1 MSTARMSFMPFLTGM
16 ALACALACHAYAATD
31 LTTLSLEQ
39 LMDIPVMG
47 ASKYEQKQS
56 EVAAAVRVI
65 TREEIRNFGWRT
77 LDQALN
83 SLPGMHSTYDR
94 QYRYLGTRGFGIPG
108 DYNTRVLVTINGN
121 RINDTVYDQGS
132 IGREFPLDLQ
142 LVERIEF
149 IPGPG
154 SAVYGQ
160 NAMFGVINVVTRSG
174 ADVDGSE
181 IFTSWQQPQGAGA
194 LGLTVGKR
202 LDNGLDILLGFS
214 GLHASGENLYYD
226 FGNTGLSGVAAGM
239 DGEHDG
245 QVFARLARGPWAL
258 ELLNSRSHKDDPTG
272 SYFADPLTPN
282 QYIIDI
288 YTLAQVQYQERFLD
302 DTLQVVGRLFSG
314 AYRFEGL
321 SIYAGAPLDA
331 HAVSDWQGVELR
343 LLSTAIRQHKL
354 MLGLELQDNQRI
366 DMGSHD
372 RLHPARSV
380 WIARSGFRNG
390 IYLQD
395 EYQLSDGL
403 TATAGL
409 RVDRNDTTG
418 TSTSPRLGLIW
429 QPGPATSFKA
439 LYGRAHRAPN
449 AYERDYAD
457 GVSQVTN
464 PALAGERVDTLEF
477 VADHR
482 VGNDLS
488 LRGSVYQWNMHDLVS
503 LGIDPLSGL
512 SQYQSGET
520 VRATGIELSAD
531 KTWNT
536 GVRLRASLSLQQVR
550 NAAGANLVNSPDQ
563 LVRINVSTP
572 LPCAGLHLG
581 YELQYDSQRLS
592 LDGHYLGAY
601 TLSHLHLRT
610 DRLVRGLELG
620 LGVRNLLDQRY
631 AHPAADTNWQN
642 ALEQDGRSLYL
653 QAVYRL

>member
-1 MSTARMSFMPFLTGM
+1 MQAPLMPFLTGVV
-16 ALACALACHAYAATD
+16 LACASACNAYAATD

-56 EVAAAVRVI
+56 EVAASVRII

-77 LDQALN
+77 LDQALS
-83 SLPGMHSTYDR
+83 SLPGVHSTYDR
-94 QYRYLGTRGFGIPG
+94 QYHYLGTRGFGIPG

-121 RINDTVYDQGS
+121 RINDAVYDQGS
-132 IGREFPLDLQ
+132 IGREFPLDLH

-154 SAVYGQ
+154 GAIYGQ

-174 ADVDGSE
+174 ADVAGSE
-181 IFTSWQQPQGAGA
+181 IFTSWQQPQGASA

-202 LDNGLDILLGFS
+202 FDNGLDMLLGLS
-214 GLHASGENLYYD
+214 GLYAPGENRYYD
-226 FGNTGLSGVAAGM
+226 FGNAGVSGVAVGM
-239 DGEHDG
+239 DGEREG
-245 QVFARLARGPWAL
+245 KFFAHLAQGPWAL

-282 QYIIDI
+282 QYIVDT
-288 YTLAQVQYQERFLD
+288 YTLAQLQYQEHFLD
-302 DTLQVVGRLFSG
+302 NTLQVVGRLFSG
-314 AYRFEGL
+314 AYRFDGL

-331 HAVSDWQGVELR
+331 FAVSDWQGVELR
-343 LLSTAIRQHKL
+343 LLSTALQQHKL
-354 MLGLELQDNQRI
+354 MFGLELQDNQRI

-372 RLHPARSV
+372 RLNPARSV
-380 WIARSGFRNG
+380 LIARSGFRNG
-390 IYLQD
+390 FYLQD
-395 EYQLSDGL
+395 EYQFADSLA
-403 TATAGL
+403 ATLGL
-409 RVDRNDTTG
+409 RMDRNDTTG

-429 QPGPATSFKA
+429 QASPATSFKA

-457 GVSQVTN
+457 GVSQVAN
-464 PALAGERVDTLEF
+464 PALAGERVDTLEL

-503 LGIDPLSGL
+503 LGMDPLSGL

-531 KTWNT
+531 KTWST
-536 GVRLRASLSLQQVR
+536 GMRLRASLSLQQVR
-550 NAAGANLVNSPDQ
+550 DALGANLANSPEQ
-563 LVRINVSTP
+563 LVRINLSTP
-572 LPCAGLHLG
+572 LPYAGLHLG

-601 TLSHLHLRT
+601 TLSHVHLRT

-620 LGVRNLLDQRY
+620 FGVRNLFDQRY

>member
-1 MSTARMSFMPFLTGM
+1 MRTALLPFLTGV
-16 ALACALACHAYAATD
+16 ALACALACSAYAATD

-56 EVAAAVRVI
+56 EVAAAVRII

-77 LDQALN
+77 LDQALS
-83 SLPGMHSTYDR
+83 SLPGIHGTYDR
-94 QYRYLGTRGFGIPG
+94 QYHYLGTRGFGIPG

-121 RINDTVYDQGS
+121 RINDAVYDQGS

-154 SAVYGQ
+154 GAIYGQ

-174 ADVDGSE
+174 ADVAGSE
-181 IFTSWQQPQGAGA
+181 IFTSWQEPQGAGT
-194 LGLTVGKR
+194 LGLAVGKR
-202 LDNGLDILLGFS
+202 FDNGLDMLLGLS
-214 GLHASGENLYYD
+214 GLHAPGENRSYE
-226 FGNTGLSGVAAGM
+226 FGNTGISGVAAGM
-239 DGEHDG
+239 DGERG
-245 QVFARLARGPWAL
+245 GKFFAHLAQGPWAL

-272 SYFADPLTPN
+272 SYFSDPLTPN
-282 QYIIDI
+282 QYIVDT
-288 YTLAQVQYQERFLD
+288 YTLAQLQYQEHFLD
-302 DTLQVVGRLFSG
+302 NTLQVAGRLFSG

-331 HAVSDWQGVELR
+331 FAVSDWQGVELR
-343 LLSTAIRQHKL
+343 LLSTVVRQHKL
-354 MLGLELQDNQRI
+354 MFGLELQDNQRI
-366 DMGSHD
+366 DMGSDD
-372 RLHPARSV
+372 RLNPARSV
-380 WIARSGFRNG
+380 LIARSGFRNG
-390 IYLQD
+390 FYLQD
-395 EYQLSDGL
+395 EYQFAESLA
-403 TATAGL
+403 ATVGL
-409 RVDRNDTTG
+409 RMDRNDTTG

-429 QPGPATSFKA
+429 QASPATSLKA

-457 GVSQVTN
+457 GVSQVAN
-464 PALAGERVDTLEF
+464 PALAGERVDTLEL

-482 VGNDLS
+482 VGHDLS
-488 LRGSVYQWNMHDLVS
+488 LRSSVYQWNIHDLVS
-503 LGIDPLSGL
+503 LGMDPFSGL

-531 KTWNT
+531 KTWST
-536 GVRLRASLSLQQVR
+536 GMRLRASLSLQQVR
-550 NAAGANLVNSPDQ
+550 DALGANLANSPEQ
-563 LVRINVSTP
+563 LVRINLSTP
-572 LPCAGLHLG
+572 LPYAGLHLG

-592 LDGHYLGAY
+592 LDGRYLGAY
-601 TLSHLHLRT
+601 TLSHIHLRT

-620 LGVRNLLDQRY
+620 FGVRNLFDQRY